1 MKTTLYIPFL
11 FLILSG
17 CSTTDTINTS
27 PNINKIK
34 IEAMAKKILD
44 ESSEKNRYEDEQ
56 IVKKL
61 QRELRE
67 KGINPNSP
75 DALYYE
81 GKNEYGRGNIV
92 KTIQLLKMAGF
103 KGHTTAQTD
112 LGSIFYEGLG
122 GAKVNYDK
130 ALFWFKEAVKSGDDP
145 LAHYNIG
152 QYYNEG
158 LATRKNY
165 KIAVKYYKASAELGY
180 SDAQNNLGY
189 MYHHGLGL
197 YPDSSKA
204 RYWYTKAAR
213 QGNRKAQEN
222 LTLVR

>member
-27 PNINKIK
+27 TNKNK
-34 IEAMAKKILD
+34 TEAMAKKILV
-44 ESSEKNRYEDEQ
+44 ESSEKSRYENEQ
-56 IVKKL
+56 KVKKI
-61 QRELRE
+61 RKELLK
-67 KGINPNSP
+67 KGIDPSSP

-130 ALFWFKEAVKSGDDP
+130 ALFWFKEAVKSGNDP
-145 LAHYNIG
+145 LAYYNLG
-152 QYYNEG
+152 QYYIEG
-158 LATRKNY
+158 LATSKNY
-165 KIAVKYYKASAELGY
+165 KKAAKYYEASAELGY
-180 SDAQNNLGY
+180 ADAQNVLGY
-189 MYHHGLGL
+189 MFHHGLGVL
-197 YPDSSKA
+197 TNSKMA
-204 RYWYTKAAR
+204 RYWYMKVAK
-213 QGNRKAQEN
+213 QGNRLAQEN